1 MASAPVEMV
10 GSEGSPYSRK
20 MRAVLRYRRIPFR
33 WIIRGSKEDR
43 DIPEVPVALIP
54 VLVFPGDDGERDQA
68 MIDSTFQIRR
78 LEELYSGRSV
88 VAPDAAVAFLDGLI
102 EDYADEWLTKA
113 MFHYRW
119 AFDADAANAAAILP
133 RWSRIDA
140 PEETVQRLSRMFAER
155 QIGRLALVGS
165 NPTTAP
171 LIEESYRC
179 LLRVLDARLRE
190 QPFVMGQRPGVA
202 DFGLFG
208 QLSQLVLIDPTSVSI
223 AMEESPRVVAWCH
236 VIEDLSGLEVDDA
249 DWAPRDAVPAM
260 LRGLLGQVGRFYVPF
275 LLANAAAL
283 ERGDAQVESE
293 IAGRNWIQQPFPYQG
308 KCLRWLRQG
317 YAALAA
323 EDRALVDSA
332 LEDTGCEVL
341 FRGHR

>member
-1 MASAPVEMV
+1 MVPAPVEIV
-10 GSEGSPYSRK
+10 GADGSPYSRK

-54 VLVFPGDDGERDQA
+54 VLVFPGDEGGRGQA
-68 MIDSTFQIRR
+68 MVDSTFQIRR
-78 LEELYSGRSV
+78 LEELDSQRSV
-88 VAPDAAVAFLDGLI
+88 VAPDAAMAFLDGLI

-119 AFDADAANAAAILP
+119 AFDADAANAAALLP

-171 LIEESYRC
+171 VIEESYRS

-190 QPFVMGQRPGVA
+190 QPFVMGRRPGVA

-208 QLSQLVLIDPTSVSI
+208 QLSQLVLIDPTSASI
-223 AMEESPRVVAWCH
+223 AMAESPRVVAWCH
-236 VIEDLSGLEVDDA
+236 VVEDLSGLEVSDA
-249 DWAPRDAVPAM
+249 DWAPRDAAPAM
-260 LRGLLGQVGRFYVPF
+260 LRGFLGQVGRFYAPF

-283 ERGDAQVESE
+283 ERGDAQVECE
-293 IAGRNWIQQPFPYQG
+293 IAGRKWIQQAFPYQA

-317 YAALAA
+317 YAALVA

-332 LEDTGCEVL
+332 LEGSGCEVL
-341 FRGHR
+341 FRGDR